1 VPVRRAL
8 ESSGKFLREAT
19 PLRKADAPKTT
30 TRDLGTMGISTSVV
44 VVSVW
49 LIHDI
54 AKAPIP
60 LEVAVGIANI
70 GGFFLARKF
79 RY

>member
-8 ESSGKFLREAT
+8 ESSGQFLRDVT
-19 PLRKADAPKTT
+19 PQRKPDAPKTT
-30 TRDLGTMGISTSVV
+30 PRDIGTMGISTSLVV
-44 VVSVW
+44 VLVW
-49 LIHDI
+49 LIHDL

>member
-1 VPVRRAL
+1 MPVRRAL

-19 PLRKADAPKTT
+19 PQARENPPKTT
-30 TRDLGTMGISTSVV
+30 PRDIGTMGISTSIVV
-44 VVSVW
+44 IAVW
-49 LIHDI
+49 LIHDVV
-54 AKAPIP
+54 KAPIP
-60 LEVAVGIANI
+60 LEVAAGIANI